1 MEILSLASI
10 RNLCKGKL
18 GILFGSGPTV
28 TEFNYEKD
36 LYKDVPKFGINECVY
51 LPIDLDYIVVG
62 DHSGHRPASCVA
74 AINEYSP
81 AAKRLITGYMSE
93 HARGPLSKIK
103 NGLFCPVVRRKD
115 HLTQNHIFM
124 GQAAPGYNTRKF
136 SVQEKINV
144 QEGKIVLGP
153 RKVSLKSIEIT
164 TKNIDNF
171 ASLHTEN
178 FSVTRYGSVSF
189 DILQLMVWMGFEKII
204 LIGHD
209 SSYTKGTFRQSHL
222 EKSKGFKAGPSVKL
236 LDHWKG
242 FHDYLGKYFPNVE
255 IKSLRPV
262 GLTPDLYPLFDAI
275 DEENLKNLIKNSLI

>member
-1 MEILSLASI
+1 LELLHLPSI
-10 RNLCKGKL
+10 KNIHKGKL
-18 GILFGSGPTV
+18 GLLFGSGPTV
-28 TEFNYEKD
+28 KDFVYDKD
-36 LYKDVPKFGINECVY
+36 LYCSVEKFGINECVY

-62 DHSGHRPASCVA
+62 DHRGPSASSCVA
-74 AINEYSP
+74 AINDYNP
-81 AAKRLITGYMSE
+81 ATKRLITGYKE
-93 HARGPLSKIK
+93 KHGRGPLSKIK
-103 NGLFCPVVRRKD
+103 NGLFCPVVERKS

-124 GQAAPGYNTRKF
+124 NQAAPDFNTKKHDIH
-136 SVQEKINV
+136 EKISI
-144 QEGKIVLGP
+144 QDGRIVFGVK
-153 RKVSLKSIEIT
+153 KVVLKSIDIT

-178 FSVTRYGSVSF
+178 FSITRYGSVSF

-222 EKSKGFKAGPSVKL
+222 KKSKSFQPGPAVKL

-262 GLTPDLYPLFDAI
+262 GLTPDLYPLFDVI